1 MEKTNNNIPSA
12 EELAIYIKEATV
24 SVTNTYEQS
33 PVVLMVDDSI
43 IGTLGNFSASIGKAK
58 RRRHSMFQPLPLPH
72 WPIALYS
79 ITVHRF
85 RKINGRYCIST
96 PNKENLIAK
105 RCYNAFYIWQGYQ
118 RMPILTI

>member
-24 SVTNTYEQS
+24 SVNTKYEQS

-58 RRRHSMFQPLPLPH
+58 SKKTFNVSA
-72 WPIALYS
+72 IAASALANS
-79 ITVHRF
+79 TVLHYRS

-96 PNKENLIAK
+96 PNKESLIVK
-105 RCYNAFYIWQGYQ
+105 RYYNAFYVWRDYQ

>member
-1 MEKTNNNIPSA
+1 MEKTNNNIPTA

-33 PVVLMVDDSI
+33 PVVLMVDNSI

-58 RRRHSMFQPLPLPH
+58 SKKTFNVSA
-72 WPIALYS
+72 IAASAMAQYS
-79 ITVHRF
+79 ITVHRS

-96 PNKENLIAK
+96 PNKESLIAK
-105 RCYNAFYIWQGYQ
+105 RCYNAFYVWPDYQ

>member
-58 RRRHSMFQPLPLPH
+58 SKKTFNVSA
-72 WPIALYS
+72 IAASALANS
-79 ITVHRF
+79 TVLHYRSSF
-85 RKINGRYCIST
+85 PENKRT
-96 PNKENLIAK
+96 NKENLIAK

>member
-24 SVTNTYEQS
+24 SVANTYEQS

-58 RRRHSMFQPLPLPH
+58 SKKTFNVSA
-72 WPIALYS
+72 IA
-79 ITVHRF
+79 VHRSQ
-85 RKINGRYCIST
+85 KINGRYCIST

-105 RCYNAFYIWQGYQ
+105 RCYNAFYVWLDYQ